1 MPVVIFRREIVFY
14 PQMTSIGNQSTMNV
28 LRAVSTVS
36 ATSAAFRTC
45 RRVSTRRPA
54 TRVVC
59 ASATPDDDSS
69 TETFTAPML
78 QNVRQKV
85 SGFETTMAV
94 SKLPSDEEKSDER
107 KPKAKDLVSILFSAQ
122 TEDGEVL
129 QGMEDMEEPLTF
141 EVGGAAAMGNPL
153 FLAFDS
159 AVQGMVVGDQALVN
173 ASGGEY
179 DPALLF
185 KVLME
190 HPEIG
195 RLQEELDQPGKGGLH
210 PGATVALSNGNAAVI
225 REMNEEAGFVLIDC
239 NHPFAGSDLQFAVKL
254 VGIEDNPDDEEEA

>member
-1 MPVVIFRREIVFY
+1 M
-14 PQMTSIGNQSTMNV
+14 
-28 LRAVSTVS
+28 RAVTVVSSVS
-36 ATSAAFRTC
+36 AATAAFRRPKHTHA
-45 RRVSTRRPA
+45 RRVSRSVVPA
-54 TRVVC
+54 
-59 ASATPDDDSS
+59 AAAPDDD
-69 TETFTAPML
+69 TVTFTAPML

-94 SKLPSDEEKSDER
+94 SKLPRDDKSDTR
-107 KPKAKDLVSILFSAQ
+107 RTPAAGDLVSILFSAQ
-122 TEDGEVL
+122 TADGELL

-159 AVQGMVVGDQALVN
+159 AVLGMAVGDQALVN

-179 DPALLF
+179 DPQLLF
-185 KVLME
+185 KVPIG
-190 HPEIG
+190 HPEIL

-225 REMNEEAGFVLIDC
+225 REMNEDAGFVMVDS
-239 NHPFAGSDLQFAVKL
+239 NHPFAGAPLNLTLKL
-254 VGIEDNPDDEEEA
+254 VAIEDNPDDDETDA